1 MSINRD
7 NQTHLSYA
15 SPAVNQIIEEVAH
28 EQNINYKKG
37 YGLCNEAFD
46 VYLTNEQLNDLFS
59 SFPKSI
65 SIVVSEME
73 AFALFYIAKMLGKKA
88 ACLLTIVDSKY
99 QKDIIVTSEERE
111 QKLDNMILLALESC
125 LKI

>member
-1 MSINRD
+1 
-7 NQTHLSYA
+7 
-15 SPAVNQIIEEVAH
+15 
-28 EQNINYKKG
+28 
-37 YGLCNEAFD
+37 
-46 VYLTNEQLNDLFS
+46 
-59 SFPKSI
+59 
-65 SIVVSEME
+65 
-73 AFALFYIAKMLGKKA
+73 MLGKKA